1 MLLTTDQHCPTSPRI
16 GESEGEGGGRGRRE
30 REEGEEGGRG
40 MREREEGEGA
50 CWLEPQELEGRLCS
64 KDGMER
70 SVSLAF

>member
-1 MLLTTDQHCPTSPRI
+1 MGGCSSPQI
-16 GESEGEGGGRGRRE
+16 NTALQAPESGNPREREEGEGGGRGR
-30 REEGEEGGRG
+30 
-40 MREREEGEGA
+40 REREEGEGA